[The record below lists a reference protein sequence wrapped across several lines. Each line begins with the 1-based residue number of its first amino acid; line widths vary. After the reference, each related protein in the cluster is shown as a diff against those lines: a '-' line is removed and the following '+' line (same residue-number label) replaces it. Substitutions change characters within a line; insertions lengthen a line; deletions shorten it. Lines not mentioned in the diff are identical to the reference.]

1 MELNV
6 LLTPCVDSSEMTERP
21 TLVFKIT
28 ASSRFTDSADVSAM
42 RTSLD
47 VNPKLIKAFGYI
59 GLLIEVGTAI
69 SELNPIAK
77 AVMGLVGIARS
88 KFELFI
94 AHNECVLHLVE
105 EVGRASVIVADSDDP
120 ELDGERPHQRR
131 VSQALFSAIYQC
143 LHLLWTL
150 SQNSLVKQL
159 SRESAEAVSFRREE
173 LANLAERMKSNQQ
186 LDTQVTVFKISA
198 KVTELHDWNVINT
211 LRAAEDVGPR
221 ASKACLPDTR
231 VALLSRIRN
240 WALHPASAR
249 TLLLHGAAGKGNRAL
264 FAFNRSVPD
273 RSSSQL
279 IPSWAKHLAQF
290 NSQYLHHLHTLHT
303 TKLGSSDILDQD
315 DAFLSGL
322 APGISDGRPIVCI
335 IDALDECP
343 QSEAQQL
350 LEVLGKVVSRPLP
363 LFVRFLSP
371 TEEDTIEDIHKFV
384 HAQLYHHPEFLPM
397 VDDVAKAAQTL
408 FECAAALCRELT
420 ATRRPT
426 STSKRRDFVRRL
438 REGPVMSLYD
448 SYRAILVM
456 YFDEGE
462 DPQLVR
468 LFRRV
473 MGWIFLVRKPQPR
486 RVFRAFAAALLPE
499 DDQRDVGEILP
510 WLGSLLSGTTSDD
523 DPISPLH
530 TSLRDFLLDNKKS
543 GTFCLDLGPHS
554 QEELSRACLKI
565 MNQELRFNI
574 CGLSSLF
581 ALNSEVKELPQKVEE
596 FISPELRYA
605 CSSTSHHLLGT
616 LASGV
621 LTSPYTPPD
630 AVVLEVRLFLQHKFL
645 FWLEAHS
652 CMQTLRDGPG
662 TTLPLFL
669 DWTMAVEDKQ
679 LERIVLD
686 YIRFEKRFRDGYML
700 SAAQIYISGLT
711 FAPRDSIVSRSYGP
725 RFRELIKASGALDVV
740 WPPSETLVIQGTG
753 QVTSVAFSPDG
764 TRVASGSADT
774 IRVWDVATGQQIG
787 DPLAGHTDSVK
798 SVAFSPDGKRIA
810 SGSRDKTIRVWDA
823 ATGQQVGDPLTG
835 HTDFVKSVVFS
846 PDGTRIASG
855 SRDRTIRVWDAATGQ
870 QVGNPLTD
878 SMGPVA
884 FSPDGTRIASG
895 SRDRTIRVWDA
906 ATGQQVGYP
915 FAGHTNMVTSVMFS
929 PDGTR
934 IASGSWDTTIRRIAS
949 GSWDMTLR
957 VWDAATGQQ
966 VGDPLVGHTKEV
978 NSVVF
983 SPDGTHIASG
993 SWDTTIR
1000 VWDAGTGQQVGAPP
1014 PGHIGEVTVAFS
1026 PDGTCIASGSADTTI
1041 RVWNAA
1047 TGQQVGNPLVG
1058 HTEAVKSVAFSPDST
1073 RIASGSVDTTGTWR
1087 RGSRSVISWHD
1098 TCVARALY

>member
-1 MELNV
+1 MKKKRMLGTSPRRLYAVLTVEGALYEMPSLDPEAYVDCPMTFFCKPSSVLEVKLLTRRSKQDDTLVAHAQVQLNSASCDMELNV

-231 VALLSRIRN
+231 VALSQGFVIGPYTLPVRAHSFYM
-240 WALHPASAR
+240 AR
-249 TLLLHGAAGKGNRAL
+249 RVREIAPF

-363 LFVRFLSP
+363 LFVRFLFTYRSDGGIHKTFSGLP
-371 TEEDTIEDIHKFV
+371 VLNIPIDEEEDTIEDIHKFV

-581 ALNSEVKELPQKVEE
+581 ALNSEVKELPKKVEE

-630 AVVLEVRLFLQHKFL
+630 AVAPDFGWV
-645 FWLEAHS
+645 
-652 CMQTLRDGPG
+652 
-662 TTLPLFL
+662 
-669 DWTMAVEDKQ
+669 
-679 LERIVLD
+679 
-686 YIRFEKRFRDGYML
+686 
-700 SAAQIYISGLT
+700 IYHL
-711 FAPRDSIVSRSYGP
+711 
-725 RFRELIKASGALDVV
+725 L
-740 WPPSETLVIQGTG
+740 
-753 QVTSVAFSPDG
+753 
-764 TRVASGSADT
+764 
-774 IRVWDVATGQQIG
+774 
-787 DPLAGHTDSVK
+787 
-798 SVAFSPDGKRIA
+798 
-810 SGSRDKTIRVWDA
+810 
-823 ATGQQVGDPLTG
+823 
-835 HTDFVKSVVFS
+835 
-846 PDGTRIASG
+846 
-855 SRDRTIRVWDAATGQ
+855 
-870 QVGNPLTD
+870 
-878 SMGPVA
+878 
-884 FSPDGTRIASG
+884 
-895 SRDRTIRVWDA
+895 
-906 ATGQQVGYP
+906 
-915 FAGHTNMVTSVMFS
+915 
-929 PDGTR
+929 
-934 IASGSWDTTIRRIAS
+934 
-949 GSWDMTLR
+949 
-957 VWDAATGQQ
+957 
-966 VGDPLVGHTKEV
+966 
-978 NSVVF
+978 
-983 SPDGTHIASG
+983 
-993 SWDTTIR
+993 
-1000 VWDAGTGQQVGAPP
+1000 
-1014 PGHIGEVTVAFS
+1014 
-1026 PDGTCIASGSADTTI
+1026 
-1041 RVWNAA
+1041 
-1047 TGQQVGNPLVG
+1047 
-1058 HTEAVKSVAFSPDST
+1058 
-1073 RIASGSVDTTGTWR
+1073 
-1087 RGSRSVISWHD
+1087 
-1098 TCVARALY
+1098 

>member
-1 MELNV
+1 MPSLDPEAYVDCPMTFFCKPSSVLEVKLLTRRSKQDDTLVAHAQVQLNSASCDMELNV

-211 LRAAEDVGPR
+211 LRVAEDVGPR

-249 TLLLHGAAGKGNRAL
+249 TLLLHGAAGKGKSAIVHTIAEEL
-264 FAFNRSVPD
+264 QSAGLAIAPFFAFNRSVPD

-363 LFVRFLSP
+363 LLVRFLFTYRSDGGIHKTFSGLP
-371 TEEDTIEDIHKFV
+371 VLNIPIDEEEDTIEDIHKFV

-408 FECAAALCRELT
+408 FECAVALCRELT

-574 CGLSSLF
+574 CGLFSLF

-630 AVVLEVRLFLQHKFL
+630 AVVLELYADTARWTRYNTASV
-645 FWLEAHS
+645 
-652 CMQTLRDGPG
+652 PG
-662 TTLPLFL
+662 L
-669 DWTMAVEDKQ
+669 DH
-679 LERIVLD
+679 
-686 YIRFEKRFRDGYML
+686 
-700 SAAQIYISGLT
+700 
-711 FAPRDSIVSRSYGP
+711 
-725 RFRELIKASGALDVV
+725 GALDVV

-855 SRDRTIRVWDAATGQ
+855 SRDRTIRVWDAATGK

-878 SMGPVA
+878 LIGPVA

-895 SRDRTIRVWDA
+895 SRDRTIWVWDA

-934 IASGSWDTTIRRIAS
+934 IASGSWDTTIR
-949 GSWDMTLR
+949 
-957 VWDAATGQQ
+957 VWEVATGQQ
-966 VGDPLVGHTKEV
+966 VGDPLAGHTRPV
-978 NSVVF
+978 
-983 SPDGTHIASG
+983 DC
-993 SWDTTIR
+993 
-1000 VWDAGTGQQVGAPP
+1000 
-1014 PGHIGEVTVAFS
+1014 VAFS
-1026 PDGTCIASGSADTTI
+1026 PDG
-1041 RVWNAA
+1041 
-1047 TGQQVGNPLVG
+1047 
-1058 HTEAVKSVAFSPDST
+1058 K
-1073 RIASGSVDTTGTWR
+1073 RIAWFYITIPATKNLETAA
-1087 RGSRSVISWHD
+1087 ILPELLA
-1098 TCVARALY
+1098 VAGGVFQTVHSCFEDQPEICSILDITFAA